1 MKSELIRFFA
11 IQRQIFGLCT
21 CCWEIFRLSDANVYI
36 KKKPEPDWMN
46 KLDQSNVRLDKT
58 EEKIDSEEAEVR
70 EIARKK
76 GRVAAD
82 KATKKID
89 KIFYPNKYNP
99 DDAKV
104 MFHPVDFL
112 VFNGMKNND
121 ITNLVLFDREVKER
135 GQKALQKSI
144 EKTVSRENYEWITM
158 RVLEDGSVE
167 YK

>member
-1 MKSELIRFFA
+1 
-11 IQRQIFGLCT
+11 
-21 CCWEIFRLSDANVYI
+21 
-36 KKKPEPDWMN
+36 
-46 KLDQSNVRLDKT
+46 
-58 EEKIDSEEAEVR
+58 
-70 EIARKK
+70 
-76 GRVAAD
+76 
-82 KATKKID
+82 
-89 KIFYPNKYNP
+89 
-99 DDAKV
+99 

-167 YK
+167 YQ

>member
-1 MKSELIRFFA
+1 MKSELIKFFA
-11 IQRQIFGLCT
+11 IQRQIFGVCT
-21 CCWEIFRLSDANVYI
+21 CCGEIFRLSDANVYI
-36 KKKPEPDWMN
+36 KKKPVPDWMN
-46 KLDQSNVRLDKT
+46 KLDQSNARLDRT
-58 EEKIDSEEAEVR
+58 EEKINSEEAEVR
-70 EIARKK
+70 EIAREK

-82 KATKKID
+82 KTTKKID

-158 RVLEDGSVE
+158 RVAEDGSVE